1 MNAAIKGAAVSAIS
15 AFATYIALV
24 VLRIDSPYPATI
36 TVAIVMFISAIMLQ
50 RKAHNTRENTE

>member
-24 VLRIDSPYPATI
+24 VLGVHSPYLATI

-50 RKAHNTRENTE
+50 RKAHNKREDIE